1 MHTMCKHLFHQY
13 DGVGIPQA
21 PLLHAQNFLRT
32 LRPLLRL
39 QRALNCHHKNIL
51 RQYRPINL
59 RGRRSLTPNRHRKKQ
74 REILS
79 VKTCRLLRDC
89 FSLLFRCCCVVKWVD
104 DVTAK
109 TAVAICAGTQVCC
122 SSNGGL
128 IFYVFAALFLWN
140 NVVKFEKITLIRIV

>member
-1 MHTMCKHLFHQY
+1 MLGYIGNKLLLF
-13 DGVGIPQA
+13 QA
-21 PLLHAQNFLRT
+21 IRDILHENEREDM
-32 LRPLLRL
+32 
-39 QRALNCHHKNIL
+39 
-51 RQYRPINL
+51 PI
-59 RGRRSLTPNRHRKKQ
+59 TA
-74 REILS
+74 
-79 VKTCRLLRDC
+79 C

-109 TAVAICAGTQVCC
+109 TAVAIFAGTQVCC

>member
-79 VKTCRLLRDC
+79 VKTCRLLRV
-89 FSLLFRCCCVVKWVD
+89 SLCYFDVVALWSESMTSQLKPLWRFLQALKCVVRAMADWFFMFSRR
-104 DVTAK
+104 
-109 TAVAICAGTQVCC
+109 C
-122 SSNGGL
+122 
-128 IFYVFAALFLWN
+128 FYG
-140 NVVKFEKITLIRIV
+140 ITLSNLRKLRLFV